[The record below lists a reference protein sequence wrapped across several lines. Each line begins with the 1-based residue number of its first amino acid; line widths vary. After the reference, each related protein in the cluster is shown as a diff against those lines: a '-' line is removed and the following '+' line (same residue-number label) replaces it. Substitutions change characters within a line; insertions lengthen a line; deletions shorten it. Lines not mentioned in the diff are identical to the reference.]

1 MKVGDADLK
10 AEDVYVITKGVE
22 EIEVLE
28 ADIVYDRQGE
38 MDFRPDLVRA
48 SHTAFELRNVIE
60 LEEEVLSANE
70 TYAWQI
76 EAELP
81 ENAQYPFRG
90 RFCQFS
96 HLAQAG
102 VSCFG
107 NDPDSGWIEI
117 SQTSLKSMRVFP
129 MDSRLSERPIK
140 RCRLAHSRAY
150 CDSGIRTWESK

>member
-1 MKVGDADLK
+1 MGFLDKLKSVKNTLTGGGAEVYLSANASEEFFGYEYEITVKVGDADLR

-22 EIEVLE
+22 EVEVLE

-38 MDFRPDLVRA
+38 VDFRPDLVRA
-48 SHTAFELRNVIE
+48 SHTSFELRNVIE
-60 LEEEVLSANE
+60 LEEKVLSANE

-76 EAELP
+76 EVELP

-117 SQTSLKSMRVFP
+117 
-129 MDSRLSERPIK
+129 
-140 RCRLAHSRAY
+140 
-150 CDSGIRTWESK
+150 G

>member
-1 MKVGDADLK
+1 MIAKVKWIFVQTWSEHPTL
-10 AEDVYVITKGVE
+10 
-22 EIEVLE
+22 L
-28 ADIVYDRQGE
+28 
-38 MDFRPDLVRA
+38 
-48 SHTAFELRNVIE
+48 FELRNVIE

-76 EAELP
+76 EVELP

-107 NDPDSGWIEI
+107 NDPDSGWIEF
-117 SQTSLKSMRVFP
+117 S
-129 MDSRLSERPIK
+129 
-140 RCRLAHSRAY
+140 
-150 CDSGIRTWESK
+150 